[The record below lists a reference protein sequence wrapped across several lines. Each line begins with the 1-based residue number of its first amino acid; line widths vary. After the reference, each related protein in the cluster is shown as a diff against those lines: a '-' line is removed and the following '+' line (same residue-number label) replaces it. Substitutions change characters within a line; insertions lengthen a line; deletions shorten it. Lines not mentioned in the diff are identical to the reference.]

1 MTTKP
6 PVLAEVKKQMEAD
19 SVTGVLVDTYARI
32 KSGDLQ
38 DAISALVLVID
49 QHGLVQ
55 LCKND
60 ALEDSSALFMLTAQ
74 HTRLALKFTESD
86 EEYE

>member
-32 KSGDLQ
+32 SAGDLQ
-38 DAISALVLVID
+38 DAISVLVLVLD
-49 QHGLVQ
+49 QYGLVQ

-74 HTRLALKFTESD
+74 HVRLALKFTESD